1 MLQAEQL
8 RVELV
13 IEHAEQPM
21 GQTVQR
27 LVLVSPYNP
36 EPQLLVQA
44 LEPITLKWPPA
55 QEMQLVLLRTH
66 PLHEPSQAAQSLVP
80 VLPKKPAGQDS

>member
-44 LEPITLKWPPA
+44 LEPITLK
-55 QEMQLVLLRTH
+55 
-66 PLHEPSQAAQSLVP
+66 
-80 VLPKKPAGQDS
+80 

>member
-13 IEHAEQPM
+13 IEQAKHPM

-27 LVLVSPYNP
+27 LVLVSAYNP

-44 LEPITLKWPPA
+44 LEPITLK
-55 QEMQLVLLRTH
+55 
-66 PLHEPSQAAQSLVP
+66 
-80 VLPKKPAGQDS
+80 